1 MHKLVFL
8 IVMMSII
15 VSIMT
20 QGEVEIIVILVVLWD
35 SITVIIIIRWC
46 WMIFI
51 MMGSVKVVLWSI
63 VVW

>member
-1 MHKLVFL
+1 
-8 IVMMSII
+8 
-15 VSIMT
+15 MT
-20 QGEVEIIVILVVLWD
+20 QGEVKIIVILVVLWD
-35 SITVIIIIRWC
+35 GIAVIIIIGWC

>member
-1 MHKLVFL
+1 
-8 IVMMSII
+8 MMSII